1 MKASIKRRKRGV
13 ENLMKTNRRKRIR
26 MLRKEEFEDET
37 CRRVRKVRV
46 NE

>member
-1 MKASIKRRKRGV
+1 MRASIKRRKRGV
-13 ENLMKTNRRKRIR
+13 ENFLKTNRRQRKR
-26 MLRKEEFEDET
+26 MLREEEFEEEK